1 MYVNRVSPEEA
12 LELMKNEGW
21 SYVDVRSVA
30 EFEQGHPSGA
40 YNVPLIHMGPTG
52 SAANPDFLQVM
63 ERHFA
68 RGAGLVVGC
77 RTANR
82 AEHAVVALHRAGFT
96 NVAIQRAWL
105 FGAERRRQRETEAL
119 RRASLALNATLD
131 TDQVMEVLL
140 EQIGWVIPYDSAN
153 VMMNSAMPINQLNSR
168 GAL

>member
-21 SYVDVRSVA
+21 SYVDVRSVP

-52 SAANPDFLQVM
+52 SAANSDFVQVM
-63 ERHFA
+63 ERHFD
-68 RGAGLVVGC
+68 RDAGLVVGC

-96 NVAIQRAWL
+96 NVAIQRAGFL
-105 FGAERRRQRETEAL
+105 GTRDFFGRSDPGWDLLKLPTSREPESGRSWAELEEA
-119 RRASLALNATLD
+119 RK
-131 TDQVMEVLL
+131 
-140 EQIGWVIPYDSAN
+140 
-153 VMMNSAMPINQLNSR
+153 
-168 GAL
+168 

>member
-21 SYVDVRSVA
+21 SYVDVRSVP

-63 ERHFA
+63 ERRFD

-96 NVAIQRAWL
+96 NVAIQRAGFL
-105 FGAERRRQRETEAL
+105 GTRDFFGRSDPGWDRLELPTSREPEAGRSWAE
-119 RRASLALNATLD
+119 
-131 TDQVMEVLL
+131 ME
-140 EQIGWVIPYDSAN
+140 EPGK
-153 VMMNSAMPINQLNSR
+153 
-168 GAL
+168 